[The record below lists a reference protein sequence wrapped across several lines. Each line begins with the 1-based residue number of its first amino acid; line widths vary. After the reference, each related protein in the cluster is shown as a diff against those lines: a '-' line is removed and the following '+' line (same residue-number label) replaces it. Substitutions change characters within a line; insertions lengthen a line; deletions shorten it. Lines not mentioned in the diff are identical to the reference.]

1 MVYNLDCFRFMVETL
16 NIDQDKVDITLLYD
30 DRKECKVCE
39 VTKIAEGLKNQPT
52 LISGKRII
60 QLAQA
65 KMNFKE
71 PGIIQEMGPIIKP
84 LFMCVMK
91 ELGYEKAFIIDED
104 IVILNDISHFWEHD
118 YASKGARFLGNYPT
132 YHPVCRRLFG
142 LDVEGK
148 HQNTGHMMFKYRDD
162 YWQMFEKFFNSDE
175 AITWYNERKKRK
187 SNFFYGEQGFT
198 SWYYSAYLPTQG
210 IEHHPFKEKDVTIVF
225 NCEHDEKIMKRSI
238 VHYPV
243 KKKIEKIEKI
253 RRGIEMGK
261 ELAKEI

>member
-1 MVYNLDCFRFMVETL
+1 MVDTL
-16 NIDQDKVDITLLYD
+16 NIDQDKIDITILYD
-30 DRKECKVCE
+30 NRKEDNIG
-39 VTKIAEGLKNQPT
+39 KITEIAKGFKKTPRF
-52 LISGKRII
+52 ISASNII
-60 QLAQA
+60 QMA
-65 KMNFKE
+65 KGRMDFKE
-71 PGIIQEMGPIIKP
+71 KGIIMEMGPIVKP
-84 LFMCVMK
+84 LFMCVMDL
-91 ELGYEKAFIIDED
+91 LGYDKAFIIDED

-132 YHPVCRRLFG
+132 YHPVCQELFD

-175 AITWYNERKKRK
+175 AIRWYNERKKRK

-210 IEHHPFKEKDVTIVF
+210 IEHFQFKEKDVTIVF
-225 NCEHDEKIMKRSI
+225 NCEHDAKIMKRCI

-243 KKKIEKIEKI
+243 KKKLEKIEKI
-253 RRGIEMGK
+253 KRGIEMFHK
-261 ELAKEI
+261 EN